1 MTTNEEN
8 RLKGD
13 KVGDFIGFTFDGVH
27 SSEFNLVRVSN
38 GSRYESNL
46 LPSFQDYTVQA
57 EGKDGVYY
65 FGTVFKERQIKF
77 STAFDELDENT
88 YLKMIKK
95 FSAKKISKLWFDE
108 EPYKVYYV
116 KLKTVPV
123 IKKLCFDEGVG
134 RNRIYRGEM
143 DLDFACYPSYALARA
158 SYVDQALPKDEF
170 IIVKVEENSKGNTL
184 FHNHY
189 LEGDN
194 IETSNEIS
202 DENEL
207 EVLPSIDSTSYFKKY
222 GGTLAESYNYNE
234 WAAASGLENSPT
246 EEVINKEV
254 ENQTETFEAEE
265 TTANFLVYNP
275 GVKEADIILT
285 YTPILKDENGG
296 AERKIKF
303 PGAKIWFGETSGI
316 EKMGIKEFEFAS
328 GEKIVIDSQKHL
340 IQGIDS
346 NGNINVYNK
355 YHISGD
361 FFHIPC
367 LSDEE
372 KISLYITQNAGG
384 EGKWEV
390 EYNFYY
396 M

>member
-123 IKKLCFDEGVG
+123 IKKLCFDEGEG

-143 DLDFACYPSYALARA
+143 DLDFVCYPSYALARA
-158 SYVDQALPKDEF
+158 SYVDQKLPDEEF
-170 IIVKVEENSKGNTL
+170 VIVKVGENSKGNIL
-184 FHNHY
+184 FHNHH
-189 LEGDN
+189 LEG
-194 IETSNEIS
+194 
-202 DENEL
+202 NEL
-207 EVLPSIDSTSYFKKY
+207 ETLPSVNGTLYFKKY

-234 WAAASGLENSPT
+234 WAAASGLETSPT
-246 EEVINKEV
+246 EETNNKEV
-254 ENQTETFEAEE
+254 ENQTETLEVEE
-265 TTANFLVYNP
+265 TATNFLVYNP

-285 YTPILKDENGG
+285 YTPILEDENGG
-296 AERKIKF
+296 IEREIKF

-316 EKMGIKEFEFAS
+316 EKMGIKEFKFTS
-328 GEKIVIDSQKHL
+328 NEKIIIDSRKHL
-340 IQGIDS
+340 IYGVDS

-372 KISLYITQNAGG
+372 KTNLYITQNAGG
-384 EGKWEV
+384 KGKWEV

>member
-95 FSAKKISKLWFDE
+95 FSTKKISKLWFDE

-123 IKKLCFDEGVG
+123 IKKLCFDEGEG

-143 DLDFACYPSYALARA
+143 DLDFVCYPSYALARA

-170 IIVKVEENSKGNTL
+170 IIVKVGENNKGSTL
-184 FHNHY
+184 FHNHHLDEIE
-189 LEGDN
+189 LEGLPP
-194 IETSNEIS
+194 IS
-202 DENEL
+202 G
-207 EVLPSIDSTSYFKKY
+207 VSYFKKY

-234 WAAASGLENSPT
+234 WAAASGLETSPT
-246 EEVINKEV
+246 EETNNKEV
-254 ENQTETFEAEE
+254 ENQTETLEVEE
-265 TTANFLVYNP
+265 TAANFLVYNP

-285 YTPILKDENGG
+285 YTPILEDENEGI
-296 AERKIKF
+296 ERKVKF

-328 GEKIVIDSQKHL
+328 SEKIVIDSRKHL
-340 IQGIDS
+340 IYGVDS

-372 KISLYITQNAGG
+372 KTNLYITQNAGG
-384 EGKWEV
+384 KGKWEV

>member
-77 STAFDELDENT
+77 STAFDELDEKT
-88 YLKMIKK
+88 YLKLVKK
-95 FSAKKISKLWFDE
+95 FSTKKLCKLWFDE

-123 IKKLCFDEGVG
+123 IKKLCFDEGDG

-143 DLDFACYPSYALARA
+143 DLDFACYPAYALARA
-158 SYVDQALPKDEF
+158 SYVDQKLPDEEF
-170 IIVKVEENSKGNTL
+170 VIVKVGENSKGSTL
-184 FHNHY
+184 FHNHH
-189 LEGDN
+189 LD
-194 IETSNEIS
+194 EI
-202 DENEL
+202 EL
-207 EVLPSIDSTSYFKKY
+207 EALPSISGTSYFKKY

-234 WAAASGLENSPT
+234 WAAASGLEISPT
-246 EEVINKEV
+246 EEVINKEM

-296 AERKIKF
+296 IERKVKF

-328 GEKIVIDSQKHL
+328 SEKIIIDSQKHL
-340 IQGIDS
+340 IQGVDS
-346 NGNINVYNK
+346 NGKINVYNK

-372 KISLYITQNAGG
+372 KINLYITQNTGG
-384 EGKWEV
+384 EGTWKV